1 MKNVEIEIKLRKI
14 HEQKYSLEE
23 FNADLQVI
31 KGIYVKENKQ
41 EEAKQI
47 WIYQTIIKVHKL
59 FIEAFNLLKSKQYYQ
74 GWCQLERI
82 EITIR
87 DLKKHFLYDK
97 EQYKLWQIEKTVK
110 NLQVIFPYRLFGS
123 SEILKKKKKCSICG
137 KEISIRNSCGHIVGE
152 IYDGEMCYRIV
163 TEAAILGI
171 SLVQN
176 PGNKFSVMFMNDEK
190 TGEKIDQYNYDTIDY
205 LFNYIEEP
213 YDNWDLKVTQQVITR
228 EEYGGI
234 ERNEPCI
241 CGSGKKFKKCC
252 GLNIGKKYPHYEF
265 IVYNSYSKTIF
276 TNIIKDKNI
285 NTT

>member
-123 SEILKKKKKCSICG
+123 SEILKKKKSAVYVAK
-137 KEISIRNSCGHIVGE
+137 KFQLEILV
-152 IYDGEMCYRIV
+152 
-163 TEAAILGI
+163 AIL
-171 SLVQN
+171 LVKYMMEKCVIELLLKQ
-176 PGNKFSVMFMNDEK
+176 KF
-190 TGEKIDQYNYDTIDY
+190 
-205 LFNYIEEP
+205 
-213 YDNWDLKVTQQVITR
+213 
-228 EEYGGI
+228 
-234 ERNEPCI
+234 
-241 CGSGKKFKKCC
+241 
-252 GLNIGKKYPHYEF
+252 
-265 IVYNSYSKTIF
+265 
-276 TNIIKDKNI
+276 
-285 NTT
+285 

>member
-97 EQYKLWQIEKTVK
+97 EQYKLWQIEKTKFVK
-110 NLQVIFPYRLFGS
+110 HL
-123 SEILKKKKKCSICG
+123 
-137 KEISIRNSCGHIVGE
+137 NS
-152 IYDGEMCYRIV
+152 
-163 TEAAILGI
+163 L
-171 SLVQN
+171 
-176 PGNKFSVMFMNDEK
+176 
-190 TGEKIDQYNYDTIDY
+190 
-205 LFNYIEEP
+205 
-213 YDNWDLKVTQQVITR
+213 
-228 EEYGGI
+228 
-234 ERNEPCI
+234 
-241 CGSGKKFKKCC
+241 
-252 GLNIGKKYPHYEF
+252 LNIINKQTSLFE
-265 IVYNSYSKTIF
+265 
-276 TNIIKDKNI
+276 NI
-285 NTT
+285 NLPLCGYGLMCISNSHK